1 MNDTFMKEKAIF
13 PLLTSMALPMV
24 VSMLVNALYNIV
36 DSLFVARISEEA
48 MTALSLVYPVQ
59 NLINAIAIGF
69 SIGIAALI
77 SLHLGAGNKEKADM
91 AATHGMV
98 LSLIHGVV
106 ISIVCTAIMPRFLR
120 SFTSDETVIAM
131 GVTYSRVAFMFAVVI
146 MAAMSFE
153 KIFQAVGRMNITM
166 IGLMGGSVCNIIL
179 DPLLIFGIGPF
190 PKMGIAGAALA
201 TGIGQMVP
209 VIFYLIVYFV
219 SPIPVRLRSGC
230 LKPDAKM
237 ALQLYSIGVPA
248 ILNLAL
254 PSVLITFLN
263 SLLAVYSQSYVVV
276 LGIYYKLQTFLYLP
290 ANGIVQGLRP
300 IIGYNYG
307 ACRDAH
313 QHAAGIEPPLRGEG
327 RDLGLTVGD
336 RGHHAVGIYR
346 RHAGVG
352 ADPGDG
358 HAPAAFQRH
367 RGRQSL
373 FAAHCFKEQVVL
385 VQRHTANVRSDVHCT
400 PHGLPVGSQR
410 RDGGTA
416 GSLCRHQTV
425 FIYRS
430 HLRVGA
436 QPLVNINKGVVIVDE
451 LQLFCGVEIV
461 VFQGKAQAALVQSR
475 LFGLA
480 PRALLGHRHLAGCPV
495 PPV

>member
-1 MNDTFMKEKAIF
+1 
-13 PLLTSMALPMV
+13 MALPMV

-146 MAAMSFE
+146 MAAMAFE

-307 ACRDAH
+307 AGEYDRVKKLYRTSMGMCAAIMAAGTVLCLALSDHRHRHVGPAH
-313 QHAAGIEPPLRGEG
+313 HLRWFHRLDDFRRRLRLAGGSRHGRAVTGHLAVPLHRCHHAAGLAVLPPAGCRRHLER
-327 RDLGLTVGD
+327 LLGD
-336 RGHHAVGIYR
+336 RGHHG
-346 RHAGVG
+346 
-352 ADPGDG
+352 G
-358 HAPAAFQRH
+358 HFN
-367 RGRQSL
+367 GRIPQEREAEINQQEPDHSRSGS
-373 FAAHCFKEQVVL
+373 CF
-385 VQRHTANVRSDVHCT
+385 
-400 PHGLPVGSQR
+400 
-410 RDGGTA
+410 
-416 GSLCRHQTV
+416 
-425 FIYRS
+425 I
-430 HLRVGA
+430 
-436 QPLVNINKGVVIVDE
+436 
-451 LQLFCGVEIV
+451 
-461 VFQGKAQAALVQSR
+461 
-475 LFGLA
+475 
-480 PRALLGHRHLAGCPV
+480 
-495 PPV
+495 

>member
-1 MNDTFMKEKAIF
+1 MNDTFMKEKPIF

-146 MAAMSFE
+146 MAAMAFE

-307 ACRDAH
+307 AGEYDRVKKLYRTSMGMCAAIM
-313 QHAAGIEPPLRGEG
+313 AAG
-327 RDLGLTVGD
+327 TVLFSA
-336 RGHHAVGIYR
+336 RTPRPSSSAR
-346 RHAGVG
+346 RPCASS
-352 ADPGDG
+352 A
-358 HAPAAFQRH
+358 
-367 RGRQSL
+367 
-373 FAAHCFKEQVVL
+373 
-385 VQRHTANVRSDVHCT
+385 
-400 PHGLPVGSQR
+400 
-410 RDGGTA
+410 
-416 GSLCRHQTV
+416 
-425 FIYRS
+425 
-430 HLRVGA
+430 
-436 QPLVNINKGVVIVDE
+436 
-451 LQLFCGVEIV
+451 
-461 VFQGKAQAALVQSR
+461 
-475 LFGLA
+475 
-480 PRALLGHRHLAGCPV
+480 
-495 PPV
+495 

>member
-1 MNDTFMKEKAIF
+1 MNDTFMKEKPIF

-69 SIGIAALI
+69 SIGVAALI

-146 MAAMSFE
+146 MAAMAFE

-179 DPLLIFGIGPF
+179 DPLLIF
-190 PKMGIAGAALA
+190 
-201 TGIGQMVP
+201 GIGQMVP

-307 ACRDAH
+307 AGEYDRVKKLYRTSMGMCAAIM
-313 QHAAGIEPPLRGEG
+313 AAGTVLCLALSGQLIGLFSSNAETIVIGTSALRIICVGFIVSTISVVASGSLEG
-327 RDLGLTVGD
+327 LGM
-336 RGHHAVGIYR
+336 
-346 RHAGVG
+346 GV
-352 ADPGDG
+352 
-358 HAPAAFQRH
+358 
-367 RGRQSL
+367 QSL
-373 FAAHCFKEQVVL
+373 VI
-385 VQRHTANVRSDVHCT
+385 
-400 PHGLPVGSQR
+400 
-410 RDGGTA
+410 
-416 GSLCRHQTV
+416 SLCRY
-425 FIYRS
+425 I
-430 HLRVGA
+430 
-436 QPLVNINKGVVIVDE
+436 VVIMP
-451 LQLFCGVEIV
+451 LAWLFC
-461 VFQGKAQAALVQSR
+461 R
-475 LFGLA
+475 
-480 PRALLGHRHLAGCPV
+480 LLGADGIWNAFWVTEVITAGISMV
-495 PPV
+495 VYHKSVKLK